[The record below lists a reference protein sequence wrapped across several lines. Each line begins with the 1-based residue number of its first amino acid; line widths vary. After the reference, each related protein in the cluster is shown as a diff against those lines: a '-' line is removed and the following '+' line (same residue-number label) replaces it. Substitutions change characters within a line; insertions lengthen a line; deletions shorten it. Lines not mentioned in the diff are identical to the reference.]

1 MRLGILT
8 EPEGE
13 NRVAIVPN
21 SVKKLVKKGLEV
33 FVESGAGDKSNYS
46 DSEYISA
53 GANIDSRDNILS
65 SKALI

>member
-1 MRLGILT
+1 MRLGVLT

-33 FVESGAGDKSNYS
+33 LVQSGAGDKSNYS
-46 DSEYISA
+46 DSEYIAAVSYTHLTLPTKR
-53 GANIDSRDNILS
+53 IV
-65 SKALI
+65 